1 MKYIIYLKVNGHIK
15 KICNSYQISSS
26 GNIIVE
32 ENNNKYIFKGELY
45 NILPITIEKLSS
57 FNFEKG
63 QGYQVVNEEIVP
75 IKKQLPSYL
84 QQYYNNGYD
93 QALLDLIEGGI
104 L

>member
-15 KICNSYQISSS
+15 NICNSYQITSN

-32 ENNNKYIFKGELY
+32 DNNNKQIFKGELY
-45 NILPITIEKLSS
+45 NILPITIEKLNTL
-57 FNFEKG
+57 NFEKG
-63 QGYQVVNEEIVP
+63 QGYQVVNEEIIP
-75 IKKQLPSYL
+75 IKKQLPKYL